1 MAERW
6 LKVLQEYSP
15 RLSSIQIMDEQGR
28 IAVAGG
34 RDEVNELLEDT
45 FTNIRTAS
53 GVKDGEVR
61 AIANP
66 THAISVALHWRA
78 LIHSYERHLESWSR
92 ATDRTHQY
100 LIDGLC
106 SLYEYGC
113 PGHQEP
119 SHIRDQVR
127 ETVKKTKLIEEAA
140 KLKEKMVCGIFSV
153 YLEPSLPQPGINF
166 DSQIMNCSD
175 VSQTPS
181 NGMSQKKVLVATDL
195 GVRDSTKPGI
205 RMLLKPKVL
214 LVVSFRLF

>member
-6 LKVLQEYSP
+6 LKVLREYSP
-15 RLSSIQIMDEQGR
+15 RSFSDHIMDKQGR

-34 RDEVNELLEDT
+34 RDGVNELLEDT

-53 GVKDGEVR
+53 GTKDGEVH
-61 AIANP
+61 AITNP
-66 THAISVALHWRA
+66 AHAISVALHWRA
-78 LIHSYERHLESWSR
+78 LVHSYERNLASWSR
-92 ATDRTHQY
+92 ATDRTQRY

-106 SLYEYGC
+106 SLYEYGS
-113 PGHQEP
+113 PGQQDP

-140 KLKEKMVCGIFSV
+140 KLEEKMVCGIFSV

-166 DSQIMNCSD
+166 DSHVMNCSD
-175 VSQTPS
+175 TSQTPS
-181 NGMSQKKVLVATDL
+181 NGTSGKKVLVATDL
-195 GVRDSTKPGI
+195 GVRDSSKPGI

-214 LVVSFRLF
+214 LVVSFSLC